1 MDTQRIKNLFGKL
14 KQMGSP
20 SNWSVFP
27 VPAVQITAIRNEI
40 SIVSTDISREYP
52 HFSEELFKLKDMMFL
67 YNCCF
72 NPPIFGQVFAIF
84 KSLVYDIDHPQT
96 DIWSMIHSRIIKSS
110 QKLFLDGHYAN
121 AAEDAFIE
129 INDRVKRL
137 YSIVKPGDPNVPD
150 GSSAMTTVF
159 SVKTPIIEFEDC
171 ATDTGYSTQNGFMQM
186 LSGSMTA
193 LRNPKAHTNDII
205 VTKDECMRR
214 LMFASMLM
222 YKIDEAVKYSGIN
235 EQA

>member
-1 MDTQRIKNLFGKL
+1 MDTQRIKNLFSKL

-20 SNWSVFP
+20 TNWNVIP
-27 VPAVQITAIRNEI
+27 VPICQITAIKNELSRI
-40 SIVSTDISREYP
+40 SNDISREYP
-52 HFSEELFKLKDMMFL
+52 HFSEELFRLKDMMFL
-67 YNCCF
+67 YNGCF
-72 NPPIFGQVFAIF
+72 NTPIFGQVFAIL

-137 YSIVKPGDPNVPD
+137 YSIAKPGEQNIPD
-150 GSSAMTTVF
+150 GCDAMNKVF
-159 SVKTPIIEFEDC
+159 SDNPLIEICDRS
-171 ATDTGYSTQNGFMQM
+171 TDTGKNIHNGTRFMLAGAM
-186 LSGSMTA
+186 SA

-222 YKIDEAVKYSGIN
+222 YKIDEAVEHSAIN
-235 EQA
+235 E